1 MERPQDIYYLDEMDI
16 GWLFELMQYSDNGK
30 TSKSGST
37 GGSKKE
43 VYIDQ
48 VLGF

>member
-16 GWLFELMQYSDNGK
+16 GWFFELMQYSDRGK
-30 TSKSGST
+30 NKRSDSSG
-37 GGSKKE
+37 GKQG

>member
-16 GWLFELMQYSDNGK
+16 GWFFELMQFSGSGK
-30 TSKSGST
+30 DKSGDSS
-37 GGSKKE
+37 GGKKG

>member
-1 MERPQDIYYLDEMDI
+1 MERPQDIYYFDEMDI
-16 GWLFELMQYSDNGK
+16 GWFFELMHYSD
-30 TSKSGST
+30 SGQNKR
-37 GGSKKE
+37 GGSSGGKKE